1 MLVADLGPAYRQ
13 QVSGVLRGIRL
24 NRQRGDVLVRDEVLN
39 GEAVDYWWFMHTRAQ
54 ATVSEDRRSVL
65 LEMGGQRLWVGLVTP
80 DQAGFEIMDARP
92 MVHSPDPAGQN
103 PNDGCRKLTIH
114 LEVVVNPAVTV
125 WFVPLKPG
133 EAAPLTLPTVEPLGS
148 WW

>member
-1 MLVADLGPAYRQ
+1 
-13 QVSGVLRGIRL
+13 
-24 NRQRGDVLVRDEVLN
+24 
-39 GEAVDYWWFMHTRAQ
+39 
-54 ATVSEDRRSVL
+54 
-65 LEMGGQRLWVGLVTP
+65 MGGQRLWVGLVTP

-92 MVHSPDPAGQN
+92 MVHSPDPVGQN